1 MLTRATAK
9 ALIPAA
15 ILTALVLFVFSTLQ
29 NFGPESAVR
38 KFHEAASNL
47 NESEI
52 KESIV
57 QPSNPQEVREV
68 RFIVNQFIRTLPPDS
83 TFSLRDLASNRTAK
97 SVTVTVIYRS
107 NGRTIRAADWVAVK
121 SPYGWRVDTHKTLV
135 RWNQLIRSIPTEPL

>member
-47 NESEI
+47 NETEI
-52 KESIV
+52 SESIV
-57 QPSNPQEVREV
+57 QPSNPREV
-68 RFIVNQFIRTLPPDS
+68 SFLVNQFIRALPPDS

-107 NGRTIRAADWVAVK
+107 NGRSISADWVAVK